1 MTETIPTFP
10 YSADQFRNKIQKAVE
25 FYWSVRLGQAKHQ
38 RRKGRRDVGTRGEV
52 TGGKQLDEFGR
63 LLESLAKAA
72 GYNADEIFFGKKE
85 LAVPGFYRPQK
96 KWDFSIVRG
105 ERLIAA
111 AEFKS
116 QSGSFGNNCNNRTE
130 EVVGLARDFWVAYRE
145 KVFGLTRQPWLGYLF
160 LLEESEESSH
170 PVALFPSQIEPLSK
184 FKDTSYQDRYRILCE
199 TLVLERDFSATSL
212 LLSRRPVNAAAVSFT
227 EPLSDLSVE
236 SFCKSFYAH
245 LIASA
250 HA

>member
-1 MTETIPTFP
+1 M
-10 YSADQFRNKIQKAVE
+10 
-25 FYWSVRLGQAKHQ
+25 
-38 RRKGRRDVGTRGEV
+38 
-52 TGGKQLDEFGR
+52 
-63 LLESLAKAA
+63 
-72 GYNADEIFFGKKE
+72 
-85 LAVPGFYRPQK
+85 
-96 KWDFSIVRG
+96 
-105 ERLIAA
+105 
-111 AEFKS
+111 
-116 QSGSFGNNCNNRTE
+116 
-130 EVVGLARDFWVAYRE
+130 VGLARDFWVAYRE

-160 LLEESEESSH
+160 LLEESEASSH
-170 PVALFPSQIEPLSK
+170 PIALFPSQIEPLSK
-184 FKDTSYQDRYRILCE
+184 FMDTSYQDRYRILCE